1 MPQVFKVGP
10 YWIFFW
16 SNEGSPVEPVH
27 FHIAEGGPTAN
38 AAKVWVTRLAS
49 ACSQTTTQTF
59 PSAPCTTS
67 SELPRPEAP
76 RLSPNGKTAS
86 ALRSFT
92 SNGFSRFTSSVNGR
106 LACCAPEFFAWAA
119 VHQDELLENWALA
132 EKNQELCPVDLLR

>member
-38 AAKVWVTRLAS
+38 ATKVWVTSAGKCSLANNNS
-49 ACSQTTTQTF
+49 NIPERALRNVIRV
-59 PSAPCTTS
+59 A
-67 SELPRPEAP
+67 RPEAP
-76 RLSPNGKTAS
+76 ILLPNGKTDS
-86 ALRSFT
+86 ARRSFT

-119 VHQDELLENWALA
+119 VHQDELLEN
-132 EKNQELCPVDLLR
+132 